1 MDDAAEV
8 LPKPADT
15 ASSCKK
21 ENQAVTESILGNK
34 YHLLSWAHRL
44 SGLESEQT
52 VGDSEGQRSLAGC
65 CP

>member
-1 MDDAAEV
+1 MCVYNGMAENSN
-8 LPKPADT
+8 LIRKM
-15 ASSCKK
+15 S
-21 ENQAVTESILGNK
+21 EAVTESILGNK